1 MSRKKTSQQNFVP
14 LSEGEMELLDLL
26 WKLGPSNLTVV
37 HKNYPRPLGYTTVQ
51 TRLNRMVE
59 KGVLTRSNDYPAIY
73 EAIVE
78 KEVASTTFF
87 EKIAK
92 ICGGSLAPLISHL
105 TQKKKLTPD
114 EIEILKQ
121 LIDKN
126 EHT

>member
-92 ICGGSLAPLISHL
+92 ICGGSLAPLIAHL

>member
-126 EHT
+126 ERT